1 MRHWYRDIAYSN
13 EKDEL
18 ETLGQQKQLG
28 VKEHIRFLDFSS
40 SSRMCKINHEG
51 ASQSRGRED
60 SPRKEVQG
68 RPSAQYLNHL
78 AQDGSD
84 VGRTLLSYM
93 FRASALPVLGMLYL
107 NAGD

>member
-1 MRHWYRDIAYSN
+1 M
-13 EKDEL
+13 
-18 ETLGQQKQLG
+18 
-28 VKEHIRFLDFSS
+28 
-40 SSRMCKINHEG
+40 
-51 ASQSRGRED
+51 
-60 SPRKEVQG
+60 QG